1 MKTTHHWFH
10 SIIKRCLIW
19 IPNLWWFKNSNRPR
33 SCARCPQTKVI
44 DCVSCPQTKVIDC
57 DSCPEIKVIDCASC
71 PQTKVIDCAS
81 CPQTKV
87 IDCLVCQQSADQ
99 GYWLSGLP
107 VVHRPRLL
115 TARFAS
121 CPQTKV
127 IDCQVCQL
135 SADQGYIT
143 TTVLCLENHNNIIFR
158 LILILLMNILQSKDL
173 VNFLCITF
181 QIRVYYVD
189 LIYCFHKFLIIL
201 RNIIR
206 YIIHF
211 FLIYCF
217 AYII

>member
-1 MKTTHHWFH
+1 LST
-10 SIIKRCLIW
+10 
-19 IPNLWWFKNSNRPR
+19 
-33 SCARCPQTKVI
+33 
-44 DCVSCPQTKVIDC
+44 
-57 DSCPEIKVIDCASC
+57 
-71 PQTKVIDCAS
+71 
-81 CPQTKV
+81 
-87 IDCLVCQQSADQ
+87 DQ
-99 GYWLSGLP
+99 GYWLPGLP

-115 TARFAS
+115 IARFAS

-127 IDCQVCQL
+127 IDSQVCQL

-201 RNIIR
+201 KNIIR
-206 YIIHF
+206 YIIYF

>member
-1 MKTTHHWFH
+1 VSVVH
-10 SIIKRCLIW
+10 
-19 IPNLWWFKNSNRPR
+19 RPR
-33 SCARCPQTKVI
+33 LLTVTVVQRSKLLIVPVVRRPKLLTVPVVRRSRLLTMPAVRRPRLLT
-44 DCVSCPQTKVIDC
+44 
-57 DSCPEIKVIDCASC
+57 AWF
-71 PQTKVIDCAS
+71 AS

-87 IDCLVCQQSADQ
+87 IDCLVCQLSTDQ
-99 GYWLSGLP
+99 GYWLPGLP

-127 IDCQVCQL
+127 IDSQVCQL

-201 RNIIR
+201 KNIIR
-206 YIIHF
+206 YIIYF

>member
-44 DCVSCPQTKVIDC
+44 DCVSCPQTKVINC

-71 PQTKVIDCAS
+71 LQTKVIDCAS

-87 IDCLVCQQSADQ
+87 IDS
-99 GYWLSGLP
+99 
-107 VVHRPRLL
+107 
-115 TARFAS
+115 
-121 CPQTKV
+121 
-127 IDCQVCQL
+127 QVCQL

-201 RNIIR
+201 KNIIR

>member
-1 MKTTHHWFH
+1 M
-10 SIIKRCLIW
+10 S
-19 IPNLWWFKNSNRPR
+19 
-33 SCARCPQTKVI
+33 
-44 DCVSCPQTKVIDC
+44 
-57 DSCPEIKVIDCASC
+57 
-71 PQTKVIDCAS
+71 
-81 CPQTKV
+81 
-87 IDCLVCQQSADQ
+87 
-99 GYWLSGLP
+99 

-115 TARFAS
+115 TVTVVQRSKLLIVPVVRRPKLLTVPVVRRSRLLTMPAVRRPRLLTAWFAS

-201 RNIIR
+201 KNIIR

>member
-19 IPNLWWFKNSNRPR
+19 IPNLWWFKNSNRPK
-33 SCARCPQTKVI
+33 S
-44 DCVSCPQTKVIDC
+44 CVSCPQTKVIDC

-71 PQTKVIDCAS
+71 PQTKIIDCASCPQIKVIDYAS

-87 IDCLVCQQSADQ
+87 IDCLVCQLSTDQ
-99 GYWLSGLP
+99 GYWLPGLP

-115 TARFAS
+115 IARFAS

-127 IDCQVCQL
+127 IDSQVCQL

-201 RNIIR
+201 KNIIR
-206 YIIHF
+206 YIIYF